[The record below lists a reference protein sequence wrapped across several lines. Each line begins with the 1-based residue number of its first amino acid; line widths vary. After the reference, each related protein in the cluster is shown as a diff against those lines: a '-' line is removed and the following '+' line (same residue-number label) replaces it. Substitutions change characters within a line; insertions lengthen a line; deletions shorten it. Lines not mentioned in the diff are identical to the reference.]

1 MSRYRKSLIIRDEQ
15 RTRRLDTTFV
25 PFIPLDPSDVYI
37 VTTSPERID
46 LLADRFYGDST
57 KWWIIASANNL
68 GKGTFHI
75 PGNTRIRIPNNI
87 QLIQDQIELFHG
99 TR

>member
-68 GKGTFHI
+68 GKGTFYI
-75 PGNTRIRIPNNI
+75 PSNTRIRIPNNI
-87 QLIQDQIELFHG
+87 QLIQDQIELFNG

>member
-15 RTRRLDTTFV
+15 RKRRLDTTII
-25 PFIPLDPSDVYI
+25 PFIPLDASDVFI
-37 VTTSPERID
+37 VTTSPERLD
-46 LLADRFYGDST
+46 LLADRFYGDSS

-87 QLIQDQIELFHG
+87 QLIQDQIELFNG

>member
-1 MSRYRKSLIIRDEQ
+1 MSRYQKSEIIRDEQ
-15 RTRRLDTTFV
+15 RRRRLDTTLI
-25 PFIPLDPSDVYI
+25 PTIPLDSSDIFI
-37 VTTSPERID
+37 VTTTPERID

-75 PGNTRIRIPNNI
+75 PGNTRLRIPTNI
-87 QLIQDQIELFHG
+87 QLIQEQIELFNV

>member
-15 RTRRLDTTFV
+15 RTRLDTTLV
-25 PFIPLDPSDVYI
+25 PFISLDPSDVYI

-87 QLIQDQIELFHG
+87 QLIQDQIELFNG

>member
-15 RTRRLDTTFV
+15 RKRRLDTTII
-25 PFIPLDPSDVYI
+25 PFIPLDSSDVFI
-37 VTTSPERID
+37 VTTSPERLD
-46 LLADRFYGDST
+46 LLADRFYGDSS

-87 QLIQDQIELFHG
+87 QLIQDQIELFNG

>member
-1 MSRYRKSLIIRDEQ
+1 MLAAIHLS
-15 RTRRLDTTFV
+15 T
-25 PFIPLDPSDVYI
+25 PLYATAP
-37 VTTSPERID
+37 SPERID

-68 GKGTFHI
+68 GIGTFHI

-87 QLIQDQIELFHG
+87 QLIQDQIELFNG